1 MGLNCGGSGRPLVE
15 SIETIDVDEQFTEQV
30 MTRARAF
37 ESFPRI
43 VEVSYKAGPGLDYLE
58 LRLDT
63 GTRMLIPREMLGE
76 LKSATTEQAKDVVI
90 GPQGRSVWWPQL
102 DDGLYLPDFL
112 EHRWGKE
119 RQGLAA

>member
-1 MGLNCGGSGRPLVE
+1 METLSPVE
-15 SIETIDVDEQFTEQV
+15 TTDEFTDEV
-30 MTRARAF
+30 MVRARAF

-43 VEVSYKAGPGLDYLE
+43 VEASYKAGPGLEYLE

-76 LKSATTEQAKDVVI
+76 LKAATTEQALDVVI

-119 RQGLAA
+119 WQGVAA

>member
-1 MGLNCGGSGRPLVE
+1 MEPVSP
-15 SIETIDVDEQFTEQV
+15 IEIDDIFTDAV
-30 MTRARAF
+30 MERARAF

-43 VEVSYKAGPGLDYLE
+43 VEACYRAGSGADYLE
-58 LRLDT
+58 LRLNT
-63 GTRMLIPREMLGE
+63 ETRMLIPREMLTE
-76 LKSATTEQAKDVVI
+76 LDNATPEQATDLII

-119 RQGLAA
+119 LQGMAA